1 MKAIQKEDV
10 LEKAIRTPY
19 YFDIRGILDAMQKD
33 GLIKPDGTL
42 YSSLFLRSRAEGK
55 DCYQTVC
62 DILEHTEELSLDRA
76 RFKAVASR
84 MEELESMQKISPV
97 DFQLAYDMLYLKGE
111 LDLEPPLTNGEL
123 YTLASR
129 AREMDVSSSCCYLHA
144 ERVEAVRVLMEFGT
158 EAPRRIEGVP
168 AMDADKMRSFLQ
180 SCDMKVFATLI
191 DCVAEENERFY
202 GEDGFDLHSPVYA
215 DDLSALNAAL
225 TSALEQRPSLSAQ
238 ISHAAQR
245 TAAQSA
251 EPTLTQNMER

>member
-1 MKAIQKEDV
+1 MKTVIQKEDV
-10 LEKAIRTPY
+10 LEKAIRTRY
-19 YFDIRGILDAMQKD
+19 YFDIQGILDAMQKD

-42 YSSLFLRSRAEGK
+42 YSLFLRSRAKGK

-84 MEELESMQKISPV
+84 MEEMESMQKEAPD
-97 DFQLAYDMLYLKGE
+97 DFRLAYDMLYLKGE

-129 AREMDVSSSCCYLHA
+129 TYEASLNSNSCYLHA
-144 ERVEAVRVLMEFGT
+144 ERVEAIRVLMEFGT

-180 SCDMKVFATLI
+180 SCDMDVFITLV
-191 DCVAEENERFY
+191 DCVSEENERFY
-202 GEDGFDLHSPVYA
+202 GTDNIDLQSPYYA
-215 DDLSALNAAL
+215 DDLSALKTAL

-238 ISHAAQR
+238 ISNAAQR
-245 TAAQSA
+245 TAAQPA